1 MMTAVTRRCLSV
13 AALLTLTPGL
23 SSSFAQTAS
32 SATEAAPPIAFDV
45 ASIRPSDPNAQ
56 GSSTSWNNSSFRSTN
71 TDAMG
76 FISSAWGIRR
86 DLITGAPGWV
96 NSDRYDVT
104 AKIDAADVA
113 RFEKLKGSERTAL
126 LKPLLVERFKL
137 EAHTEVKQ
145 LPTYDLVI
153 AKGGPKLVDEKE
165 HTEPDPDHPAPQGT
179 VYSGWMWGNGTSLHG
194 KGIPLKSLISSL
206 EGMLERTI
214 IDKTGLT
221 GNKYEFMLKWTPEDK
236 PQTDDNAPP
245 LLTAL
250 QDQLGLRLVPSKG
263 PVETLVIDHI
273 EKPSPN

>member
-1 MMTAVTRRCLSV
+1 MIAVPRRCLSFI
-13 AALLTLTPGL
+13 ALFMLTLAPL
-23 SSSFAQTAS
+23 SSFAQTANG
-32 SATEAAPPIAFDV
+32 ANDTTAPVTFDV
-45 ASIRPSDPNAQ
+45 ASIRLSDPNAQ
-56 GSSTSWNNSSFRSTN
+56 GSSTSWNNGSFRSTN
-71 TDAMG
+71 TDVMG
-76 FISSAWGIRR
+76 LISSAWGVRR

-104 AKIDAADVA
+104 AKIDAADLA
-113 RFEKLKGSERTAL
+113 RFEKLKGRERTAV
-126 LKPLLVERFKL
+126 LKPMLAERFKL

-153 AKGGPKLVDEKE
+153 AKGGSKLAEEKE
-165 HTEPDPDHPAPQGT
+165 HTEPDPEHPAPLGT
-179 VYSGWMWGNGTSLHG
+179 VYSGWLSGNGTSLHG
-194 KGIPLKSLISSL
+194 KGIPIKSLIGSL

-214 IDKTGLT
+214 LDKTGLS

-236 PQTDDNAPP
+236 PQTDDSALP

-273 EKPSPN
+273 EKPSEN